1 MNRNTALILWTI
13 AWLIFIGTLC
23 FLFKNANPLWLLII
37 WILGFGDDLE
47 D

>member
-13 AWLIFIGTLC
+13 VWFIFIGTLC
-23 FLFKNANPLWLLII
+23 FLFQNANPLWLLIL
-37 WILGFGDDLE
+37 WLLGFEEAEE